1 MTRLL
6 VSVRDVDEAL
16 AAAGAGADFVDLKE
30 PAAGALGGLPPPAIA
45 AIVRALRSGARAVP
59 LSATIG
65 DVAPGRVEEILARVE
80 AVARCG
86 VDYVKV
92 GIEAG
97 QPEAAARLLPRL
109 ARCGAQVVPVLFAD
123 GGIDADLVGAAL
135 HEPAFPAVMLDTVDK
150 RAGSLLRRV
159 RGDALAAFVALVRR
173 RGKLCGLAGSLQA
186 EDAPA
191 LRSLAPDFAGFRGA
205 VCHGERAGPLDP
217 QRVRALRRR
226 LAAPA
231 PAAGRPPRGLGR
243 LQHAGDARFG
253 E

>member
-6 VSVRDVDEAL
+6 VSVRDIGEAL
-16 AAAGAGADFVDLKE
+16 AAAEAGADLVDLKD
-30 PAAGALGGLPPPAIA
+30 PATGALGGLPAPEIA
-45 AIVRALRSGARAVP
+45 AIVRAVRARRAALP

-65 DVAPGRVEEILARVE
+65 DLPASRVEEILGRVD

-92 GIEAG
+92 GIAG
-97 QPEAAARLLPRL
+97 AQGEAAARLLPRL

-123 GGIDADLVGAAL
+123 TGIDAELVGAAL
-135 HEPAFPAVMLDTVDK
+135 HEPAFPALMLDTADK

-159 RGDALAAFVALVRR
+159 RGDALAAFVGMVRR
-173 RGKLCGLAGSLQA
+173 RGKLCGLAGSLRA
-186 EDAPA
+186 EDASA

-205 VCHGERAGPLDP
+205 VCEGERAGPLDP
-217 QRVRALRRR
+217 VRVRALRRR

-231 PAAGRPPRGLGR
+231 PAAGRPARALGR

-253 E
+253 K